1 MPVLRPTKQPD
12 RQLSRR
18 QLLNRGAASALAL
31 SLPIGLTACDLPA
44 TLRWTRREKTSGPDA
59 ILPLK
64 NLFLDDG
71 SGYLLLYLDV
81 IGGLPAVG
89 AKAPPLPLEL
99 MRFDELPDTS
109 AWQASGA
116 LGWMLP
122 YDFNKDRLIDFREM
136 TQAWL
141 IKAAEIRTG
150 KSLPSWALK
159 VFPQTAAISGPMSKA
174 QSLEGL
180 RISEREELG
189 IRALLDSTPIGRQVV
204 ASVSKAIAETYYA
217 VAPDRENDDD

>member
-1 MPVLRPTKQPD
+1 MPVLRSTKQPD
-12 RQLSRR
+12 QQLSRR
-18 QLLNRGAASALAL
+18 QLLKRAAASALAL
-31 SLPIGLTACDLPA
+31 SLPMGLAACDLPA
-44 TLRWTRREKTSGPDA
+44 ILRWTRREKTSGPDA
-59 ILPLK
+59 VIPLN

-71 SGYLLLYLDV
+71 SGFLLLYLDV
-81 IGGLPAVG
+81 IGGLPSVG

-99 MRFDELPDTS
+99 MRFDELRDTS

-116 LGWMLP
+116 LNWMVP
-122 YDFNKDRLIDFREM
+122 YDFNKDRQIDFREM

-159 VFPQTAAISGPMSKA
+159 VFPQTAAITGPMSKA

-180 RISEREELG
+180 RISERDELG
-189 IRALLDSTPIGRQVV
+189 IRALLDSTRIGEQVV

-217 VAPDRENDDD
+217 IPPGREIYDE